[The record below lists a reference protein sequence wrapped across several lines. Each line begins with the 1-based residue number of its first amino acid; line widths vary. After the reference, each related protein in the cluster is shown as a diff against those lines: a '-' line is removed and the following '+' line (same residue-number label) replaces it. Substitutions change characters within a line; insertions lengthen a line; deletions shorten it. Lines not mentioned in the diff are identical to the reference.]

1 MNEKQRFTNSRKNN
15 DWIVQN
21 GNIRELEEKWGR
33 YCFLPLDIPPLS
45 EAKKIT
51 DWYFNYARPVH
62 KIRSDIATDY
72 TGGLSSFNSINVNL
86 FPEPRENL
94 GIWEEVIDHDF
105 LNEFPKFTEE
115 LHSIFPYNKILC
127 YNFWQ
132 SIRPISFHRDEQD
145 FRDFPSSFRS
155 IIYDENPDPT
165 LYVKEY
171 LPDAEDPVPSK
182 SIQIPRIDGAP
193 NFVWNNLRTK
203 HGSSYDSKFRKI
215 ILIIHA
221 SPDIDFKRYDE
232 LMERSLSKYSKHA
245 LVSDHSINDFIIDPY
260 KPNNVPRCELNRA
273 LINPEI
279 FKHLFR

>member
-1 MNEKQRFTNSRKNN
+1 MNEKQRFTKFRKNN
-15 DWIVQN
+15 NWIVRN

-51 DWYFNYARPVH
+51 DWYFNYARPVY
-62 KIRSDIATDY
+62 KTQPDVASAY
-72 TGGLSSFNSINVNL
+72 TGHASFNSVNINL
-86 FPEPRENL
+86 YPSTEKGP
-94 GIWEEVIDHDF
+94 GIWEEVLDHNF
-105 LNEFPKFTEE
+105 LDEFPKFTEE
-115 LHSIFPYNKILC
+115 LYSIFPYNTILS

-132 SIRPISFHRDEQD
+132 SICPVIPHRDEED

-182 SIQIPRIDGAP
+182 NIQIPRIDGAP

-221 SPDIDFKRYDE
+221 SPDIDYKKYDE
-232 LMERSLSKYSKHA
+232 LMERSLSKYSEHA
-245 LVSDHSINDFIIDPY
+245 LVSDHSIDDFIIDPY

-273 LINPEI
+273 LRNPKI
-279 FKHLFR
+279 FERLFR